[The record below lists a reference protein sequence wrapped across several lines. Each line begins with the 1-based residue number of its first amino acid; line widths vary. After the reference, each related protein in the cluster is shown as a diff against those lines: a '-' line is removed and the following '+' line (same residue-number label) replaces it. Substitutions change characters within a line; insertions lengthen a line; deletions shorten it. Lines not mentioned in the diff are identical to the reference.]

1 MWIKKIKFD
10 DFIIFKNQAFWFT
23 PGLNLIYGPNE
34 AGKTSLLEGIKW
46 SLFGKKG
53 RKKLKN
59 KIEIT
64 LVLSE
69 GKEIIINDGL
79 PFF

>member
-10 DFIIFKNQAFWFT
+10 DFIIFKNQVFWFT

-46 SLFGKKG
+46 HLFGSTYY
-53 RKKLKN
+53 L
-59 KIEIT
+59 T
-64 LVLSE
+64 L
-69 GKEIIINDGL
+69 I
-79 PFF
+79 PTA